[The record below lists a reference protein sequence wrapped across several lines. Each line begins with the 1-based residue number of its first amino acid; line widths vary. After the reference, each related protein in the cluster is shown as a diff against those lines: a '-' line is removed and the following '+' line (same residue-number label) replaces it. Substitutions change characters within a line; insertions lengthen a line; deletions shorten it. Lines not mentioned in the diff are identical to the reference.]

1 LAAFRAGLKEE
12 GFVEGQNVAIEYRWA
27 EGQEDRLLPGAKFNG
42 LGLSLESPHRRK
54 TARSDEPALD
64 LSDRD

>member
-1 LAAFRAGLKEE
+1 MRHHNLPFRMAFELARFGLDAWIVVSLRAL
-12 GFVEGQNVAIEYRWA
+12 
-27 EGQEDRLLPGAKFNG
+27 RLLPGAKFNG